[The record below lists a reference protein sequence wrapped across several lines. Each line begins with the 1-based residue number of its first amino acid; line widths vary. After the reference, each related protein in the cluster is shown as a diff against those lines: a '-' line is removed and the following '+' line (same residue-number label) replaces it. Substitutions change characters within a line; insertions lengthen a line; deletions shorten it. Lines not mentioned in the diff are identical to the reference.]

1 LFLAPRGA
9 GDHGGCLDGRG
20 SGPRQF
26 SGLIEAMSERPIF
39 NVAQL
44 LREPAGSSRRGQID
58 VTLPDLISDPKSAAE
73 AKGLP
78 QFALV
83 GSVRLMHVTN
93 GVLVE
98 GDLEADVD
106 LQCARCLE
114 PVMVDLDIPVEEIFT
129 PTMDV
134 ISGQAIRPEEE
145 DQALWINEHHILDL
159 SEVLR
164 QDVLI
169 ALPLH
174 VLCRS
179 DCRGLC
185 PNCGQNL
192 NEGPCDCTVEPDPRW
207 AQLAELL
214 RDDENHKSEK
224 E

>member
-1 LFLAPRGA
+1 MAS
-9 GDHGGCLDGRG
+9 CLDDRV
-20 SGPRQF
+20 SGLRQF
-26 SGLIEAMSERPIF
+26 LGLIEAMSERPIF
-39 NVAQL
+39 NVSQL
-44 LREPAGSSRRGQID
+44 LREPAGSTRRGQID
-58 VTLPDLISDPKSAAE
+58 VTLPDLISDAKSAAE

-93 GVLVE
+93 GVLVD
-98 GDLEADVD
+98 GDLEAGVD

-114 PVMVDLDIPVEEIFT
+114 PVTVNLDIPVVETFT
-129 PTMDV
+129 PTIDV
-134 ISGQAIRPEEE
+134 VTGQAIRPEEE
-145 DQALWINEHHILDL
+145 DQALWIDEHHILDL

-185 PNCGQNL
+185 SNCGQNL
-192 NEGPCDCTVEPDPRW
+192 NEGTCDCKEEPDPRW
-207 AQLAELL
+207 ALLAELL